1 MEAYQFCFDHSGF
14 DISEDRKWVQVDLNP
29 AMPHDMVCGMVRMLV
44 QRFPPAATV
53 VLNFPVWQNTSDARY
68 AVLWITHMFAEK
80 HPVDVSVYFPC
91 ATAEEVWGFVHA
103 MHDNVIALE
112 IACEQRIDGVG
123 DLWAARPRLEKL
135 TVVPAADGKFAG
147 PVCVFHRKEVE

>member
-1 MEAYQFCFDHSGF
+1 MEAYQFSFDRVEKNY
-14 DISEDRKWVQVDLNP
+14 DISEGDGQWARVDLNP
-29 AMPHDMVCGMVRMLV
+29 AMSYYQLRDMMRVLV

-80 HPVDVSVYFPC
+80 RPVDVSVYFPC
-91 ATAEEVWGFVHA
+91 ATAEEVWVFVHA
-103 MHDNVIALE
+103 MHDNVVALE
-112 IACEQRIDGVG
+112 IACEQRVDGVG

-135 TVVPAADGKFAG
+135 AVVPAADGPA
-147 PVCVFHRKEVE
+147 CVFLRKEAE